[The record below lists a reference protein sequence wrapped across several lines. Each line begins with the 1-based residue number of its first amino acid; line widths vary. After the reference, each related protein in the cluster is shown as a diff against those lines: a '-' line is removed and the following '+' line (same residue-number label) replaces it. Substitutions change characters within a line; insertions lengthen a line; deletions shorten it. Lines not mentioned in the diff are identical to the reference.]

1 MADKRY
7 YHIPSTRQDKLLK
20 YILAA
25 AKANRNLLKQIE
37 INKRISN
44 DPMETN

>member
-7 YHIPSTRQDKLLK
+7 YHIPSTMQDKLFK

-25 AKANRNLLKQIE
+25 AKANRNTEEVKQ

-44 DPMETN
+44 DPIETN

>member
-7 YHIPSTRQDKLLK
+7 YHIPSNRQDKLFK

-25 AKANRNLLKQIE
+25 AKANRNTEEVKQI
-37 INKRISN
+37 NKQKN
-44 DPMETN
+44 FK